1 MYLDKSNSMLKNFIK
16 YSFIALCLSF
26 FTNNLSAFE
35 QVKEPML
42 NGEKFAWSEE
52 EKKWITSESFWKEN
66 NLNNINK
73 EHKAF
78 KEKEEFYDLFSLK
91 DNRDIEPC
99 LMEYFQTRWK
109 REKDIKF
116 WDDTYN
122 SSQDCGGVFK

>member
-52 EKKWITSESFWKEN
+52 ENEGYRNCKLYRKKNACSFGICHQIGGLQN
-66 NLNNINK
+66 
-73 EHKAF
+73 
-78 KEKEEFYDLFSLK
+78 
-91 DNRDIEPC
+91 
-99 LMEYFQTRWK
+99 Q
-109 REKDIKF
+109 
-116 WDDTYN
+116 N
-122 SSQDCGGVFK
+122 S